1 MSQESSNALLQP
13 MEDEDFQ
20 NTALYSLL
28 ATQKELWS
36 VISGFLSASN
46 PKDLEYIINPLFGYT
61 PYGQEEFDEIC
72 DYLRYCGE
80 QPEEDLI
87 FKQTIPQYADSFS
100 LVHTA
105 VGDYVICY
113 DTEKNIRGILNGNK
127 TAFF

>member
-1 MSQESSNALLQP
+1 MIQEPSNALLPP

-28 ATQKELWS
+28 STQKELWA
-36 VISGFLSASN
+36 VISGFLSVSDQ
-46 PKDLEYIINPLFGYT
+46 KDLKYTINPLFGYA
-61 PYGQEEFDEIC
+61 PYEQEDFDEIC

-87 FKQTIPQYADSFS
+87 LKQTYPQYADSFS

-105 VGDYVICY
+105 VGDYVVCY
-113 DTEKNIRGILNGNK
+113 DTEKNIQGILNGK
-127 TAFF
+127 

>member
-28 ATQKELWS
+28 STQKELWS

-46 PKDLEYIINPLFGYT
+46 PKNLEYIINPLFGYAT
-61 PYGQEEFDEIC
+61 YGQEDFDEIC

-80 QPEEDLI
+80 QPKEAFI
-87 FKQTIPQYADSFS
+87 FKQTLPQYADSFS

-105 VGDYVICY
+105 VGDYVVCY
-113 DTEKNIRGILNGNK
+113 DTEKNIQGILNGK
-127 TAFF
+127 